1 MIKWDYSSAG
11 EHFVDIE
18 AVTGSVPVGFY
29 NNINSLAT
37 NESHIFLCCHST
49 VTIGET
55 YGNNT

>member
-1 MIKWDYSSAG
+1 MLRDYSSAG

-18 AVTGSVPVGFY
+18 GVTGSIPVGFY
-29 NNINSLAT
+29 HNIKGLAL
-37 NESHIFLCCHST
+37 NVNHIFRCCHST